1 MDSLYIMDNLS
12 NKSEQFKGNK
22 LEAYN
27 AYGKNLNQSFK
38 PKGIKGLS
46 ASMSEKILQAAV
58 DNNLPIHEDSDL
70 IKMLAKLDF
79 LKSIPSE
86 YYKVVADIMCYI
98 YKMDDLKKS
107 NLAERIQ

>member
-12 NKSEQFKGNK
+12 NKSEQFKVNK
-22 LEAYN
+22 LGAYN
-27 AYGKNLNQSFK
+27 AFNGSLNGGFK

-46 ASMSEKILQAAV
+46 AAMSDKIIQAAIE
-58 DNNLPIHEDSDL
+58 NNLPIHEDSDL

-86 YYKVVADIMCYI
+86 YYKVVAEIMCYI
-98 YKMDDLKKS
+98 YKMDDMKKS
-107 NLAERIQ
+107 KLVERVQ